1 MLLTQKIRIWPSLE
15 QEQVLWDLSEKC
27 RLLYNFAL
35 QERKQ
40 DWIAKKNLERK
51 ERHYLTYQQ
60 QSKILPIIK
69 QKYPEYRWVYS
80 KVLQQVLKK
89 LDENFKSFFI
99 QIEKGEK
106 NAHPP
111 RFKGKKYFFT
121 LCYNQSGFKIDK
133 RVLYFSHKH
142 PSNINLNFIIPS
154 FYEGFDKIKQVEIK
168 QEKDNKWFICI
179 VFELEAPTYK
189 DNGLYQ
195 AIDLGVINLVSA
207 VNLSF
212 KFIQV
217 KNSRSDLYW
226 NNIMKEIQSKRDHC
240 KRGSHR
246 WIFYNR
252 KLLKI
257 KKKCKNQMQDYQHKI
272 SNKIIKNTRAN
283 TIIIGDLDVK
293 KMVKKQ
299 NEIGNRQ
306 NNKARKTL
314 NHSIQNT
321 GSLGR
326 FSQFL
331 TYKAKK
337 IGKRVIRI
345 DESYTSQQ
353 CCICGKRTKRAL
365 SERVIKC
372 DCGNHMDRDLNSAVN
387 ILERFLKQKH
397 QFDFLSQQPSMAEE
411 SFLKRLDLLRNTAPS
426 LEIIGDGGL
435 VVSE

>member
-1 MLLTQKIRIWPSLE
+1 
-15 QEQVLWDLSEKC
+15 
-27 RLLYNFAL
+27 
-35 QERKQ
+35 
-40 DWIAKKNLERK
+40 
-51 ERHYLTYQQ
+51 
-60 QSKILPIIK
+60 
-69 QKYPEYRWVYS
+69 
-80 KVLQQVLKK
+80 
-89 LDENFKSFFI
+89 
-99 QIEKGEK
+99 
-106 NAHPP
+106 
-111 RFKGKKYFFT
+111 
-121 LCYNQSGFKIDK
+121 
-133 RVLYFSHKH
+133 
-142 PSNINLNFIIPS
+142 
-154 FYEGFDKIKQVEIK
+154 
-168 QEKDNKWFICI
+168 
-179 VFELEAPTYK
+179 
-189 DNGLYQ
+189 
-195 AIDLGVINLVSA
+195 
-207 VNLSF
+207 
-212 KFIQV
+212 
-217 KNSRSDLYW
+217 
-226 NNIMKEIQSKRDHC
+226 
-240 KRGSHR
+240 
-246 WIFYNR
+246 
-252 KLLKI
+252 
-257 KKKCKNQMQDYQHKI
+257 
-272 SNKIIKNTRAN
+272 
-283 TIIIGDLDVK
+283 K